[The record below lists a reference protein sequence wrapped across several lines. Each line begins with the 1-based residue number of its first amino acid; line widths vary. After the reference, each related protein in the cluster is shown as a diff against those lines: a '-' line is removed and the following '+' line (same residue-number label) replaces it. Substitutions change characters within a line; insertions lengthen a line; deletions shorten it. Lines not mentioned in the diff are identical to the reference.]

1 MELQAL
7 TSGRGNQQYS
17 RLRTSSTA
25 TPIGS
30 GTAVKDAG
38 NANKPETFYKMTV
51 RYGDGTYAFFEQD
64 DEPSVRKGDKVE
76 IIEGRV
82 ELRNE

>member
-51 RYGDGTYAFFEQD
+51 RYGDGTYAFFEQND
-64 DEPSVRKGDKVE
+64 PPTARKGNKFE
-76 IIEGRV
+76 IIDGRLR
-82 ELRNE
+82 LRNE